1 MKRLLRKLLNWFE
14 RNDNSCVPIRED
26 TNTLEYFERQITKQ
40 EKTVHWTL
48 TPARGGWILIVTH
61 FFDTKSKYDE
71 DKQTTL
77 HIIADDKNLGE
88 TVVRLINLSQISY

>member
-14 RNDNSCVPIRED
+14 KNDGCVPIKKD
-26 TNTLEYFERQITKQ
+26 TNTLEYFERQITNQ
-40 EKTVHWTL
+40 EKTIHWTL

-61 FFDTKSKYDE
+61 YSDIKSKFDE
-71 DKQTTL
+71 DKLITL

-88 TVVRLINLSQISY
+88 TVARLINLSQISY